1 MRVPGLRW
9 AAVLALAACRAGA
22 GPSGPVTP
30 TAADFVI
37 VARAETGP
45 ITALA
50 ARAPYLWAAGAP
62 GLRRW
67 DVTSG
72 EYEVVGGGEVKGT
85 RALTALAVDDEGSAW
100 VASAEE
106 TGRWVTGGG
115 PKDAPGLRYET
126 AGSPG
131 DVVALAPRQPVKTK
145 GVWAGGPGGL
155 YRHDGRRWRVVD
167 GLSGTAVGWLAL
179 DDDGVTAWVGT
190 RDKGLYRADDRG
202 AAPAPGGATVLCDQI
217 VGMAHTSA
225 GTRVVAG
232 NVNGDARVYAL
243 TLAGTVELRA
253 PIGVHAAA
261 LVQRGNEAVL
271 LAGPVGRERAYALR
285 ALDPGEPVPAGGLRF
300 TEVASEIAH
309 WTGAPVDVVLPE
321 GVTAAAAL
329 GDALYIGSRA
339 LGVARAEALRPH
351 AFDGSE
357 LVGDAE
363 RFTVACRAGDQCL
376 VVTDGP
382 RAWKTDG
389 DRYQA
394 AGVGESERAAVLA
407 VAADREGNTVAVS
420 AEPDGKTLTV
430 TRRAAA
436 GDEWRPIAHA
446 AVELPAKAAPK
457 ATFAAVSPGGTL
469 WLGLRGSRGGGEEV
483 GDGALEIDLSTGVAV
498 QHRPRRAD
506 ETVPADAL
514 PLPADLN
521 AVLFDGGAVWFA
533 SLAGVVRFTEGQ
545 LSTWGEAE
553 GLPSELCWGLARGA
567 DGAIWAATSEGLA
580 RFDGKSW
587 HPGQGS
593 SEASKVA
600 VHGFAADDAGWLW
613 AATAKGLRVVGQSG
627 NLDQGS
633 LLIPDEMR
641 DLARD
646 GLGRMWALT
655 ASSIA
660 LIAPAPPPSAKKTIA
675 KTTSRN

>member
-9 AAVLALAACRAGA
+9 AAVLALGACRAGA

-30 TAADFVI
+30 TAADFAI

-72 EYEVVGGGEVKGT
+72 EYEVVGGGELKGT
-85 RALTALAVDDEGSAW
+85 HALTALAIDDEGSAW
-100 VASAEE
+100 VASAGE
-106 TGRWVTGGG
+106 TGRWVAGGG

-131 DVVALAPRQPVKTK
+131 DVVALVPRRPVKTH

-155 YRHDGRRWRVVD
+155 FRYDGRRWSVVA
-167 GLSGTAVGWLAL
+167 GLAGAEVGWLAP
-179 DDDGVTAWVGT
+179 DDDGVSVWVGT
-190 RDKGLYRADDRG
+190 RGKGLYRADDRG
-202 AAPAPGGATVLCDQI
+202 AALAPGGAPVLCDQV
-217 VGMAHTSA
+217 VGMARTAA

-232 NVNGDARVYAL
+232 NLGGDARVYAL

-253 PIGVHAAA
+253 PVGVHAAA
-261 LVQRGNEAVL
+261 LVQKGNEAVL
-271 LAGPVGRERAYALR
+271 LAGPVGRERSYALR
-285 ALDPGEPVPAGGLRF
+285 ALAPGEPVPAGGLRF

-309 WTGAPVDVVLPE
+309 WTAAPVDVALPE
-321 GVTAAAAL
+321 AVSAAATID
-329 GDALYIGSRA
+329 DALYVGSRA
-339 LGVARAEALRPH
+339 LGVARAEPERPY

-363 RFTVACRAGDQCL
+363 RFTVACRAPDQCL

-389 DRYQA
+389 DHYQA
-394 AGVGESERAAVLA
+394 VGVGEPEGAAVLA
-407 VAADREGNTVAVS
+407 VAVDHEGNTLGVS
-420 AEPDGKTLTV
+420 AAADGKTLTV
-430 TRRAAA
+430 TRRASA
-436 GDEWRPIAHA
+436 GDDWRPIAHA

-457 ATFAAVSPGGTL
+457 VTFAAVSPGGTL
-469 WLGLRGSRGGGEEV
+469 WIGLRGSRGGGDEV
-483 GDGALEIDLSTGVAV
+483 GYGALEIDLSTGVSV

-506 ETVPADAL
+506 ESLPPDAL

-521 AVLFDGGAVWFA
+521 AVLFDSGAVWFA
-533 SLAGVVRFTEGQ
+533 SLSGVVRFAEGQ
-545 LSTWGEAE
+545 LVTWGEAE

-567 DGAIWAATSEGLA
+567 DGAVWAATSEGLA

-587 HPGQGS
+587 HPGESG
-593 SEASKVA
+593 KVA
-600 VHGFAADDAGWLW
+600 VHGLVADDAGWLW
-613 AATAKGLRVVGQSG
+613 AATAKGLRVVGSTG
-627 NLDQGS
+627 NLDKGS
-633 LLIPDEMR
+633 LLIPDDTR
-641 DLARD
+641 DLTRD

-655 ASSIA
+655 ASAIA
-660 LIAPAPPPSAKKTIA
+660 RVSPAPAPAVKVAP
-675 KTTSRN
+675 RN